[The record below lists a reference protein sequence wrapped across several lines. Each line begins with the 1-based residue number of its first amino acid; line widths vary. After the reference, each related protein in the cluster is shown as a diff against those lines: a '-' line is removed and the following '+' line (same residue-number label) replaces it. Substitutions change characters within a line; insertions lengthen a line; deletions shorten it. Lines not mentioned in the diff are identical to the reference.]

1 MHEGSRVS
9 LCTQPRRPDASHL
22 PRRTGE
28 CVPRLTSTVRSVLA
42 NACLG
47 RRLALCFR
55 SSRICLSVRLAITM
69 PRAGPA
75 ITFVEPLVL
84 YTRLLRA
91 PPAVIRSAHDGALPS
106 FRTSL
111 KGRCIPQ
118 ATHCWNGPLGR
129 LSSESGACQLK
140 PSAIWAW
147 PHIVGCGQHT
157 APGAAAAAGA
167 WNAHGLARRPS
178 PMASVA
184 RREFVTRSRDK
195 NTDALRC
202 ERRQK
207 VRNPVSNQV

>member
-1 MHEGSRVS
+1 
-9 LCTQPRRPDASHL
+9 
-22 PRRTGE
+22 
-28 CVPRLTSTVRSVLA
+28 
-42 NACLG
+42 
-47 RRLALCFR
+47 
-55 SSRICLSVRLAITM
+55 M

-91 PPAVIRSAHDGALPS
+91 PPAVIRSAHDGRALPS

-207 VRNPVSNQV
+207 VRNPVSNQASLSARKPTAFSRSQVAPTGCTTRADRPGCALLVVGSATWPRLDLTFSRLRLPAPLHHVG

>member
-1 MHEGSRVS
+1 
-9 LCTQPRRPDASHL
+9 
-22 PRRTGE
+22 
-28 CVPRLTSTVRSVLA
+28 
-42 NACLG
+42 
-47 RRLALCFR
+47 
-55 SSRICLSVRLAITM
+55 M

-111 KGRCIPQ
+111 KGRCIPQHVPQ

-207 VRNPVSNQV
+207 VRNPVSNQVAPIGCTTRADRPGCALLVVGSATWPRLDLTFSRLRLPAPLHHVG